1 MKTHEAK
8 NWGELAMILTA
19 RSGFSISALE
29 RPISGALRS

>member
-19 RSGFSISALE
+19 RLRLQLSALE